1 MKNNVE
7 DNIKDVIVIGNF
19 SELEMFYSREDFF
32 IKKLKPFSFNPIRFI
47 DLGELINII
56 VCIDINTFE
65 FKYFKYEMKNCG
77 QSTTIVG
84 IGQADLLLKEI
95 DLPFAEKKRS
105 ILDLL

>member
-65 FKYFKYEMKNCG
+65 FKYFKYEMKSCG
-77 QSTTIVG
+77 VSTTG
-84 IGQADLLLKEI
+84 IGQADLLLEEKDI
-95 DLPFAEKKRS
+95 PYAEKKRS
-105 ILDLL
+105 ILNLL